1 MNIGQA
7 AEATGLTAKAIRHY
21 ESLGL
26 VVPDR
31 QAGNDYRHYSLQDV
45 DDLRFLQRARTVG
58 FSLDEAGQLLDFY
71 RNPKRNSA
79 EVHALVMEKL
89 SRLDQQW
96 LTLNLMRQTLTEMAA
111 ECTANESS
119 DCAIINH
126 LAEKPVV
133 NIMPFT
139 LVEVSDE

>member
-26 VVPDR
+26 VIPGR
-31 QAGNDYRHYSLQDV
+31 QESNDYRHYSLQDI
-45 DDLRFLQRARTVG
+45 DDLRFLQRARAVG
-58 FSLDEAGQLLDFY
+58 FSLDEAGQLLEFY

-79 EVHALVMEKL
+79 EVHSLVMEKL
-89 SRLDQQW
+89 ASLDQQW
-96 LTLNLMRQTLTEMAA
+96 LTLNLMRQTLSEMAA
-111 ECTANESS
+111 QCAADDSS

-126 LAEKPVV
+126 LAKKPMV
-133 NIMPFT
+133 NTMPFT
-139 LVEVSDE
+139 LVEVPNE

>member
-1 MNIGQA
+1 MNIGQV

-31 QAGNDYRHYSLQDV
+31 QLSNDYRAYSLQDV
-45 DDLRFLQRARTVG
+45 DDLRFLQRSRAVG
-58 FSLDEAGQLLDFY
+58 FSLDEAGQLLEFY

-79 EVHALVMEKL
+79 EVHALVIEKL
-89 SRLDQQW
+89 ARLDQQW

-111 ECTANESS
+111 ECAADDSS
-119 DCAIINH
+119 NCAIINH
-126 LAEKPVV
+126 LAEKPV
-133 NIMPFT
+133 NTMPFT
-139 LVEVSDE
+139 LVEVSNE

>member
-1 MNIGQA
+1 MNIGQV
-7 AEATGLTAKAIRHY
+7 AEATGLTAKAVRHY

-26 VVPDR
+26 VVPIR
-31 QAGNDYRHYSLQDV
+31 HEANDYRQYSLQDV
-45 DDLRFLQRARTVG
+45 DDLRFLQRARAVG
-58 FSLDEAGQLLDFY
+58 FSLEEAGQLLDFY
-71 RNPKRNSA
+71 RNPQRKSA

-89 SRLDQQW
+89 SKLDQQW
-96 LTLNLMRQTLTEMAA
+96 LALNLMRQTLSKMVA
-111 ECTANESS
+111 ECAAGDAS
-119 DCAIINH
+119 DCAIINQ